1 MKIQF
6 VTDDG
11 KIFNTKEDAIAYE
24 TTRSSY
30 EKEKDEAMDKIKALD
45 KQITDAKTELF
56 ALIDKKNELLDEWRD
71 KYMDEDEKM
80 AVDYLFDLLD
90 AFSGK

>member
-1 MKIQF
+1 MKIQY
-6 VTDDG
+6 VTNDG
-11 KIFNTKEDAIAYE
+11 KIFNTQEDAITYE
-24 TTRSSY
+24 MTRSSY
-30 EKEKDEAMDKIKALD
+30 EKEKDEAMNKIKALD

-90 AFSGK
+90 ALSGK

>member
-1 MKIQF
+1 MKMLY
-6 VTDDG
+6 VANDG
-11 KIFNTKEDAIAYE
+11 KIFE
-24 TTRSSY
+24 S
-30 EKEKDEAMDKIKALD
+30 EKDVMEYEAHLLSWEEEKAEAMDKIKALD